1 MKELLVDAYC
11 NKNLGDDLFLKIL
24 FERYNNV
31 NFTILNAP
39 KEYKEIFKGVNI
51 QNSNKKHKLLF
62 RLAPFYFTK
71 KFEGFLLIGG
81 SMFMQNETWKKDIKK
96 KTRVINNFINEKK
109 EVFILGSNFGPFFN
123 NTFYDNYN
131 RIFKNCSDIC
141 FRESYSYNL
150 FKHLTNV
157 RLAPDIVFQ
166 LKEEEI
172 PKRKNT
178 VGFSLINLENRN
190 NLREFSN
197 QYLNKMLELIKSYID
212 DGKIITLFSF
222 CDSEGDM
229 DVINKILNRMS
240 VDYLNKIKVI
250 NYTGNIKEFLNEF
263 KSMEVIIGSRFH
275 SIILAQVFKQGF
287 YPIIYS
293 DKTYNVL
300 QDIQLNDYYKY
311 IKDIDS
317 LDVNQVIDIAQN
329 NKIDDTEFFRDSESH
344 FSLLDDFLNRNIVD
358 EK

>member
-1 MKELLVDAYC
+1 MKRLLVDAYC

-39 KEYKEIFKGVNI
+39 KEYKGIFKGIDI
-51 QNSNKKHKLLF
+51 QNTNKIQRILF
-62 RLAPFYFTK
+62 RLFPFHFTK

-96 KTRVINNFINEKK
+96 KTRVINSFTSEKK
-109 EVFILGSNFGPFFN
+109 EVFILGSNFGPFN
-123 NTFYDNYN
+123 DSTFYDKYN
-131 RIFKNCSDIC
+131 KIFKNCSDIC
-141 FRESYSYNL
+141 FRETYSYNL
-150 FKHLTNV
+150 FKQLPNV

-166 LKEEEI
+166 LKEREI

-178 VGFSLINLENRN
+178 VGFSLIDLENRN
-190 NLREFSN
+190 NLKKFSD
-197 QYLNKMLELIKSYID
+197 QYLNKMFDLIKSYID
-212 DGKIITLFSF
+212 SGKSITLFSF
-222 CDSEGDM
+222 CESEGDM
-229 DVINKILNRMS
+229 DVINKIMNRMT
-240 VDYLNKIKVI
+240 VDYLNKMNVI
-250 NYTGNIKEFLNEF
+250 NYTGNINEFLNEF

-300 QDIQLNDYYKY
+300 QDIKLDEYYKY

-317 LDVNQVIDIAQN
+317 LNVNHVIDVAQN
-329 NKIDDTEFFRDSESH
+329 NRINDTEFFRDSENH
-344 FSLLDDFLNRNIVD
+344 FRFLDDFINRNMIN
-358 EK
+358 EQ